1 MSDVVMSK
9 RKIILSRLANRLA
22 FHISGE
28 KKKILDAYGWYPNL
42 LGGYT
47 HPHAMDYMTRHEIA
61 AMTPGHLEY
70 AMEHGSQAPYNEAQN
85 G

>member
-1 MSDVVMSK
+1 MHDIVMSK
-9 RKIILSRLANRLA
+9 PGILLRRMANRLA

-47 HPHAMDYMTRHEIA
+47 HPHAMDYMTRHEVA
-61 AMTPGHLEY
+61 AMSARRLEY
-70 AMEHGSQAPYNEAQN
+70 AMEHGSRAVYP
-85 G
+85 GD